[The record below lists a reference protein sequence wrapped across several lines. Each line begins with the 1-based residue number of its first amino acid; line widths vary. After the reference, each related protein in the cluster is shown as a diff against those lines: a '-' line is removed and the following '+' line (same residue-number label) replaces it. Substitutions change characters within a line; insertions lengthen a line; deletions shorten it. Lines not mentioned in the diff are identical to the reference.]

1 MTLLKKFCLPFIS
14 LVLLCIGCGGK
25 TPLIINHIVERPSNF
40 RMDSVKSITIGKV
53 NDEGKRF
60 DQNEVLRSLVIER
73 FAGNSYYV
81 IYDGMNEQNV
91 GKNNVVLTITML
103 SNDCVIRNDTFITR
117 VPTKNKDK
125 NGRRGDS
132 TVKTYTR
139 NAYGEYSVSCR
150 IVNSSNR
157 AIVAVRTFTE
167 TVSKT
172 LKADEELKSSLKKS
186 MEKEAIVSLA
196 IHIRNWLLP
205 YSDNI
210 LLTLFEDDEVPTF
223 KKMRELIEQNDYSS
237 AIQLLKDDS
246 KTLKNDDPNLPKMFY
261 NLGCLQLYDNKYED
275 SRSSF
280 EYAHLRGVGNKIYK
294 EKLEL
299 IQTLIAEK
307 KELQA
312 RKNTK

>member
-1 MTLLKKFCLPFIS
+1 MTLLNKFRLS
-14 LVLLCIGCGGK
+14 LVFLIPLWYGCGFNNSL
-25 TPLIINHIVERPSNF
+25 TINHIVERPPYF
-40 RMDSVKSITIGKV
+40 RMDSIRSITVGQV

-73 FAGNSYYV
+73 FAGNSFYV
-81 IYDGMNEQNV
+81 VYDGTNEQNV
-91 GKNNVVLTITML
+91 GKNNVILTITML
-103 SNDCVIRNDTFITR
+103 SNDCVTRNDTLITR
-117 VPTKNKDK
+117 IPTKNKDK
-125 NGRRGDS
+125 NGKRGDS
-132 TVKTYTR
+132 TVKTYTK
-139 NAYGEYSVSCR
+139 NAYGEYSASCR

-157 AIVAVRTFTE
+157 AIVAVRNFTE

-172 LKADEELKSSLKKS
+172 LKTDEELKSSLKKS

-196 IHIRNWLLP
+196 NHIRNWLLP

-210 LLTLFEDDEVPTF
+210 PLTLFEDDEVPTY
-223 KKMRELIEQNDYSS
+223 KKMRELIEQNNYSS

-280 EYAHLRGVGNKIYK
+280 EYALLRGAGDKIYK

-299 IQTLIAEK
+299 IQALIAEK
-307 KELQA
+307 KELQS